1 VYPCTNHPTPE
12 KTITAQLRNG
22 RAQRKSRREGR
33 NYLYFDQHFG
43 RVLLF
48 NLILSIC
55 EIKAPFIF
63 VARAGKNISQKP
75 PAQSPAEQKENKKE
89 IVKFIIKSISKMKR
103 AVGSSAC
110 MPVRRPA
117 PLSAAHHFNAPS
129 TSHSGHFAISPSASG
144 WVVTS
149 RRGLHVSAPVG
160 AAKVNPRN
168 MNQAVRKD
176 MQSIEAV
183 RKRHDELRK
192 QKQLEQEE
200 AAGVRHHH
208 HPFPSRL
215 LCRACVCGRE
225 VYLPVA
231 PLPSRS
237 RRRSKTSTCGWPTR
251 SWPTRS

>member
-1 VYPCTNHPTPE
+1 MAECSERAEERGV
-12 KTITAQLRNG
+12 ITFTLI
-22 RAQRKSRREGR
+22 SILVE
-33 NYLYFDQHFG
+33 FFI
-43 RVLLF
+43 
-48 NLILSIC
+48 NLICRSARS
-55 EIKAPFIF
+55 KPFYF
-63 VARAGKNISQKP
+63 CCSCRQKHFTE
-75 PAQSPAEQKENKKE
+75 AFWTVQSPAEQKENKKE
-89 IVKFIIKSISKMKR
+89 ITKFIIKSISKMKR

-117 PLSAAHHFNAPS
+117 PLSAAHYFNAPS
-129 TSHSGHFAISPSASG
+129 TPHSGHFAISPSASG

-208 HPFPSRL
+208 PFPSRL
-215 LCRACVCGRE
+215 LCRARVRTCVVVR
-225 VYLPVA
+225 
-231 PLPSRS
+231 
-237 RRRSKTSTCGWPTR
+237 
-251 SWPTRS
+251 

>member
-1 VYPCTNHPTPE
+1 M
-12 KTITAQLRNG
+12 
-22 RAQRKSRREGR
+22 
-33 NYLYFDQHFG
+33 
-43 RVLLF
+43 
-48 NLILSIC
+48 
-55 EIKAPFIF
+55 
-63 VARAGKNISQKP
+63 
-75 PAQSPAEQKENKKE
+75 
-89 IVKFIIKSISKMKR
+89 KFIIKSISKMKR

-117 PLSAAHHFNAPS
+117 PLSAAHLFNAPS
-129 TSHSGHFAISPSASG
+129 TSHSGHFAISPSSSG
-144 WVVTS
+144 WVVPS

-208 HPFPSRL
+208 PFPSRL
-215 LCRACVCGRE
+215 LCRVRVRVRVCGRE
-225 VYLPVA
+225 VY
-231 PLPSRS
+231 
-237 RRRSKTSTCGWPTR
+237 
-251 SWPTRS
+251 